1 MLGLKLNHVNKR
13 GHRSKQGELWTKW
26 VKTLRKKQYGCTL
39 QRIFSNSLLWVE
51 IAFFIHVSL
60 KLVLKGPVDIKP
72 SLVQI
77 MAPTGW
83 QAIVGIN
90 NGPVIWRIDA
100 FHGFNELNWVGILT
114 APLFRDACKCLR
126 WLDHFK
132 IQSPVFFFNFGKFLD
147 MKSYLPTSDDPMPIT
162 SSWHHNVVSDARLI
176 LSRVRSS
183 EAAALKL
190 IIGF

>member
-132 IQSPVFFFNFGKFLD
+132 IQSPVFF
-147 MKSYLPTSDDPMPIT
+147 
-162 SSWHHNVVSDARLI
+162 LI
-176 LSRVRSS
+176 LENFSIWNLTSQRVTIQCLSHPHG
-183 EAAALKL
+183 
-190 IIGF
+190 IIMWWATLVWYWVAFDRLRRPRLN